1 MSKKQ
6 QQRKIRAEK
15 QAAAEAATKRKSV
28 VMRCLIWG
36 VGAILITAALL
47 AVYDSVF
54 APPPSVSEV
63 VEADRMKG
71 NPDAKLTLVE
81 YSDFQCPACRAQH
94 QAIRKIWAPIKG
106 SVRFVYRHFPLSNIH
121 PHAITAAHYSEAAAK
136 QGKFW
141 ELHDMLFDRQGQWSG
156 VKEIKPVFDGYV
168 EELKLDKV
176 QFAKDLASDEIRDKV
191 ASDIQSAKQ
200 AQAASTPT
208 LFLNGQL
215 LRDVREADKLKAVIR
230 QAIKDAEPAN

>member
-6 QQRKIRAEK
+6 QQREIRAEK
-15 QAAAEAATKRKSV
+15 QAAAEASAQRKSV
-28 VMRCLIWG
+28 LMRCLVWG
-36 VGAILITAALL
+36 IGAILITVACL

-54 APPPSVSEV
+54 SPPPSVSEV
-63 VEADRMKG
+63 VADDRMKG
-71 NPDAKLTLVE
+71 NTEAKLTLVE

-94 QAIRKIWAPIKG
+94 EAIRKIWAPVKG

-121 PHAITAAHYSEAAAK
+121 PHAITAAYYSEAAAK

-141 ELHDMLFDRQGQWSG
+141 EMHDMFFDRQSQWSG

-168 EELKLDKV
+168 AELKLDKA
-176 QFAKDLASDEIRDKV
+176 QFDKDVASDAVRDKV
-191 ASDIQSAKQ
+191 ASDIQSAKK

-208 LFLNGQL
+208 LFLNGKL
-215 LRDVREADKLKAVIR
+215 LRDVREPEKLKAVIR
-230 QAIKDAEPAN
+230 QAIKDAG